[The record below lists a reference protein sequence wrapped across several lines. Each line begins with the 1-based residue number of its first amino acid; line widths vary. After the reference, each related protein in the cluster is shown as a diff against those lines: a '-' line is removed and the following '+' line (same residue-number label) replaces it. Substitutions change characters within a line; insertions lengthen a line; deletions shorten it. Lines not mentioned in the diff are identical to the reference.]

1 METATADGPA
11 LEGIER
17 DGDSADGLISGDMEA
32 QAQLKA
38 QSDEEMLV
46 SLGAVEGQLKSGTLD
61 KIGELIDKH
70 PDAAVS
76 VLKGWVRED

>member
-1 METATADGPA
+1 MTLT
-11 LEGIER
+11 L
-17 DGDSADGLISGDMEA
+17 EA

-38 QSDEEMLV
+38 QADEEMLV

>member
-1 METATADGPA
+1 MLIIYSSINPNE
-11 LEGIER
+11 LVVR
-17 DGDSADGLISGDMEA
+17 DKNLFFSSRT
-32 QAQLKA
+32 QLKA
-38 QSDEEMLV
+38 QADEEALV